1 MLYIGI
7 DVGGT
12 GIKAGVVDESGN
24 ILHKLSCPTG
34 RERGPEAVIR
44 DMARLALRVLE
55 ESGHSLGEIHS
66 VGIGIPGMQDP
77 RTGRVPFCTN
87 LGWHDVP
94 LVEMMR
100 REIDKPIYVNND
112 ATVAGLAE
120 SIAGVSAGTKNSVF
134 VTLGTGVGGGV
145 VLDGKVFMGPHGIAT
160 EVGHMITVAGG
171 ELCTCGNRGCWE
183 RYASAT
189 ALIREGRC
197 FAEAHPDSALY
208 RAVGGNL
215 DAIEARTVID
225 LARDGDPDCA
235 KLFDEYVYHL
245 AVGLVNLINLYD
257 PEVIALGGGVS
268 RAGAF
273 LLDKVNALIPEMIF
287 FKSMPHAEIKLARL
301 GNDAG
306 IIGAAMLGRQED
318 PSHARI

>member
-12 GIKAGVVDESGN
+12 GIKAGVVSENGT
-24 ILHKLSCPTG
+24 ILHNLSCPTL
-34 RERGPEAVIR
+34 RERGHEAVIH
-44 DMARLALRVLE
+44 DMARLSLQVLA
-55 ESGHSLGEIHS
+55 ESGHALDEIHS
-66 VGIGIPGMQDP
+66 VGVGIPGMQDP

-94 LVEMMR
+94 LVELLQ
-100 REIDKPIYVNND
+100 REIDKPIYINND

-171 ELCTCGNRGCWE
+171 EMCTCGNRGCWE

-189 ALIREGRC
+189 AIIREGRR
-197 FAEAHPDSALY
+197 FAEAHRDSALF
-208 RAVGGNL
+208 RAVNGNL
-215 DAIEARTVID
+215 DQIEARTVID
-225 LARDGDPDCA
+225 LAKAGDPDCE
-235 KLFDEYVYHL
+235 KLFDDYVYHL
-245 AVGLVNLINLYD
+245 TVGLINLINLYD
-257 PEVIALGGGVS
+257 PEIIALGGGVS
-268 RAGAF
+268 KAGTF
-273 LLDKVNALIPEMIF
+273 LLDKVNALLPEMIF
-287 FKSMPHAEIKLARL
+287 FKTMPHARIELARL

-306 IIGAAMLGRQED
+306 IIGAAMLGRQE
-318 PSHARI
+318 A

>member
-12 GIKAGVVDESGN
+12 SMKAGIVDEGGRILCKAACPSG
-24 ILHKLSCPTG
+24 I
-34 RERGPEAVIR
+34 ERGHEAMIH
-44 DMARLALRVLE
+44 DMA
-55 ESGHSLGEIHS
+55 SLCRQVAQEAGVSMEDIAS
-66 VGIGIPGMQDP
+66 IGIGIPGMQDP

-87 LGWHDVP
+87 LKWHDVP
-94 LVEMMR
+94 LVELMQ
-100 REIDKPIYVNND
+100 REIDKPVYINND

-120 SIAGVSAGTKNSVF
+120 SVAGVSATVKNSCF

-189 ALIREGRC
+189 AIIREGRR
-197 FAEAHPDSALY
+197 FAEAHPESALAK
-208 RAVGGNL
+208 RVDGCL
-215 DAIEARTVID
+215 DRIEARTIID
-225 LARDGDPDCA
+225 LAKEGDPDCTA
-235 KLFDEYVYHL
+235 IFDNYVYHL
-245 AVGLVNLINLYD
+245 TVGLVNLINLYD

-268 RAGAF
+268 HAGDF
-273 LLDKVNALIPEMIF
+273 LLDKVRALLPEMIF
-287 FKSMPHAEIKLARL
+287 FKSMPHARIELARL

-306 IIGAAMLGRQED
+306 IIGAAMLGRQD
-318 PSHARI
+318 IQNKA